1 MKKLLALMLMF
12 VFSAPILAISTEKE
26 PAAFFNHIPTN
37 PNVYH
42 AISSFPKADLT
53 GKTQKIKPDSA
64 LKIKALITKNVKTPV
79 FKLSDG
85 RFIKASYDSV
95 YADIVLRQDYF
106 SRNFW
111 LKKTFTIYQDPYVAG
126 VKKVKTKLTGYS
138 KVHVS
143 KRAVTNHG
151 IYLKAEGQ
159 GWINEKDL
167 DVADNRMEKV
177 QDLLNKKYN
186 KSNYSIYIKQL
197 YTQKTAGINED
208 KAMYSASVT
217 KLPILYFVEKQIK
230 DKKVKLTDKLTYTE
244 QVNQFKGSYKT
255 EGSGKMPK
263 KADNKAYTVD
273 SLLKAV
279 TQHSDNV
286 ASNILGY
293 YIAHKYDRTY
303 QETIQRAAGAQWNM
317 DTRKVSSRTAANVME
332 ALYNQSGSALN
343 YLKTTEF
350 DSNRIS
356 RDIAVPVA
364 HKIGDAYDYKH
375 DVAVIY
381 TSEPFVLSIFTD
393 KSSYNNISAIA
404 DDVYGILK

>member
-1 MKKLLALMLMF
+1 MKKLLAVMLMF

-26 PAAFFNHIPTN
+26 PAEFFDRIPTN
-37 PNVYH
+37 PNTYH
-42 AISSFPKADLT
+42 EISSFPKANLT
-53 GKTQKIKPDSA
+53 GKTQKIKPDSD
-64 LKIKALITKNVKTPV
+64 LKIKALITEHVKTPV

-85 RFIKASYDSV
+85 RYIKASHDNI

-106 SRNFW
+106 ARNYW
-111 LKKTFTIYQDPYVAG
+111 LKKTFTIYQKPYVAG
-126 VKKVKTKLTGYS
+126 VKKVKTKLTGYT

-143 KRAVTNHG
+143 QKAVTSHG
-151 IYLKAEGQ
+151 TYLKADGQ

-167 DVADNRMEKV
+167 DLADNRIEKV
-177 QDLLNKKYN
+177 QALLNQKYN
-186 KSNYSIYIKQL
+186 KPNYSIYVKQL
-197 YTQKTAGINED
+197 DTQKTAGINED

-217 KLPILYFVEKQIK
+217 KLPILYFVEKQLK
-230 DKKVKLTDKLTYTE
+230 DGKVKLTDKLTYTE
-244 QVNQFKGSYKT
+244 QVNHFKGAYKT

-263 KADNKAYTVD
+263 KADNKAYTVEA
-273 SLLKAV
+273 LLKAV

-303 QETIQRAAGAQWNM
+303 QETIQKAADAQWSM
-317 DTRKVSSRTAANVME
+317 DARKVSSRTAANVME
-332 ALYNQSGSALN
+332 ALYNQRGSALN

-381 TSEPFVLSIFTD
+381 AGEPFVLSIFTD
-393 KSSYNNISAIA
+393 KASYNNISAIA